1 MLSSVVP
8 GVDVISSDFVKE
20 EDLVP
25 EIGKEVHRLKTGE
38 TSAPIFVKEGVHL
51 VKVLDRRGGTLPE
64 FSSVK
69 DSLKEELTDRRSEK
83 AFADILG
90 ELKKAAT
97 VDIQL

>member
-1 MLSSVVP
+1 
-8 GVDVISSDFVKE
+8 
-20 EDLVP
+20 
-25 EIGKEVHRLKTGE
+25 
-38 TSAPIFVKEGVHL
+38 
-51 VKVLDRRGGTLPE
+51 VLDRRGGTLPE